1 MSRAMRLNHRCII
14 RVDSCVNCNI
24 DLSVLWTVLPTTLLN
39 HSAFNSQNFK
49 LSVVLFG
56 IGDVE

>member
-1 MSRAMRLNHRCII
+1 MRLNHRCII